1 MTANEQGIVLRAL
14 EPSDIDLLYQ
24 WENDKKIWQVSNTLV
39 PFSRYILKQYI
50 ENSYKDIY
58 EMKQQRFMIDVET
71 GPDKYK
77 SVGTIDLF
85 DFDPYNQR
93 AGVGILVATDNDRKK
108 GYATKAL
115 NELIKYAFQTLRL
128 NQLFCNVTTDNK
140 PSMQLFQKA
149 GFELAGIKKK
159 WVRTSGGF
167 KDEALL
173 QLINKKP

>member
-1 MTANEQGIVLRAL
+1 MAANEQGIVLRAL
-14 EPSDIDLLYQ
+14 ELSDIDLLYQ
-24 WENDKKIWQVSNTLV
+24 WENDKKIWQISNTLV

-93 AGVGILVATDNDRKK
+93 AGVGILIANDNDRKK

-115 NELIKYAFQTLRL
+115 NELIKYAFETLRL
-128 NQLFCNVTTDNK
+128 HQLFCNVTTDNT

-167 KDEALL
+167 KDEALW